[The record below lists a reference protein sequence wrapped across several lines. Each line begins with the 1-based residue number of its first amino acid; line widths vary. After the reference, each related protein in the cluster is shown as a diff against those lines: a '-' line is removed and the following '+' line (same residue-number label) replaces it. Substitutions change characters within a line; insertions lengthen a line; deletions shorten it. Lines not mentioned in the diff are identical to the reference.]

1 MKRELA
7 AAKSRNFIPLMSASI
22 AAIVALLVIGAVF
35 RVLAA
40 RLNSTAGYEPLAP
53 GTLASLPIQIGDWIG
68 RDIPLD
74 ERIREATD
82 TDDLLSRQY
91 VRRNSGEV
99 VHLYIAY
106 GARARDLSPH
116 RPEVC
121 YPAAGWVAQG
131 TEMIDLASSDG
142 RNVPAR
148 SLSFSHGGFDLG
160 GLVVVN
166 YFIVDGEYSPD
177 ISLLRSKI
185 WTGTHTVRYMSQIQ
199 IACSETAFRDR
210 EAARSAAIAFARD
223 SASAIHSVLQP
234 AEAEAI
240 PERATRAGG

>member
-7 AAKSRNFIPLMSASI
+7 ATKSRISTPLTSGAI
-22 AAIVALLVIGAVF
+22 TAIVLLLVIGAGF
-35 RVLAA
+35 RVLTA
-40 RLNSTAGYEPLAP
+40 RLNSTAGYESLEP
-53 GTLASLPIQIGDWIG
+53 GTLARLPFQIGDWIG
-68 RDIPLD
+68 QDIPMG

-91 VRRNSGEV
+91 VRPNSGEV
-99 VHLYIAY
+99 VHLYVAY
-106 GARARDLSPH
+106 GARARDLAPH

-121 YPAAGWVAQG
+121 YRAAGWVLQE
-131 TEMIDLASSDG
+131 TEAVDLPTSDG
-142 RNVPAR
+142 RSVPAR
-148 SLSFSHGGFDLG
+148 SLLFSHGGFDLST
-160 GLVVVN
+160 LIVVN

-177 ISLLRSKI
+177 FSLLRSKI
-185 WTGTHTVRYMSQIQ
+185 WKGSQAVRYISQVQ

-210 EAARSAAIAFARD
+210 EAARSAAIAFACD

-240 PERATRAGG
+240 PERETPGGG